1 MTDVARFESTGGG
14 ARRTIAWDALDAGRL
29 GDAGRRAV
37 GATWLERTRQEHLA
51 VGAFSLLA
59 RELAAAGC
67 DPVVLALVTRAACDE
82 VRHAAICRRFAVALL
97 GEGAVPGG
105 FRGLPKVP
113 MHAGA
118 SAGDRVLFHVVEMCC
133 MSETLTG
140 VYFTEMLA
148 RTTDPVAREAVE
160 SLLEDEIDHGRVG
173 WAYLAGR
180 ARDGALGGLAAAL
193 PAMLARTFAP
203 VLDAKPRR
211 RGAAA
216 PTRDDGASAPGRP
229 HDADDPCLEACAY
242 LGPRAGADVYR
253 RALRDVILPGFEALG
268 VDLAAARALVRDRG
282 WA

>member
-14 ARRTIAWDALDAGRL
+14 ARRTIAWDALDAAAL

-118 SAGDRVLFHVVEMCC
+118 SADDRVLFHVVEMCC

-140 VYFTEMLA
+140 VYFTEMIA

-180 ARDGALGGLAAAL
+180 TRDGALGGLSAAL
-193 PAMLARTFAP
+193 PGMLARTFAP
-203 VLDAKPRR
+203 VLDAKSARR
-211 RGAAA
+211 ARRSDAAA
-216 PTRDDGASAPGRP
+216 RTHDDGASAPAGP
-229 HDADDPCLEACAY
+229 HDAHDADDPRLE
-242 LGPRAGADVYR
+242 
-253 RALRDVILPGFEALG
+253 
-268 VDLAAARALVRDRG
+268 
-282 WA
+282 